1 MSSAG
6 EENVEVRPGDNRIV
20 GQSSLTTRMSVVFE
34 KRAQDCLLHLEPG
47 VRYAGSVRFRLPG
60 SVVRIG
66 ARSDVTGHI
75 GVGRDCLVT
84 IGEGVWIG
92 RGFEITAAEGQQ
104 VTIGGDCLIAPL
116 TTIRAD
122 DSHPL
127 YDGVT
132 GRRINHSR
140 SVRVGEHVWIGRD
153 SVLLP
158 GSQIGD
164 GAVIGFRGMVTGSR
178 PVPARA
184 LAVGSPVRV
193 VRRDVVWLRKHLQM
207 SEIPESVEPL
217 TELSGHLGPEERTG
231 ALREPP
237 APRWR
242 RWPRRR

>member
-1 MSSAG
+1 MSAT
-6 EENVEVRPGDNRIV
+6 EEALIETRPGNNRII
-20 GQSSLTTRMSVVFE
+20 GQSSLTSKLSVVFE
-34 KRAQDCLLHLEPG
+34 KRAENCLLELAPG
-47 VRYAGSVRFRLPG
+47 VKYSGSVRFRLPG
-60 SVVRIG
+60 SVIRIG

-104 VTIGGDCLIAPL
+104 VTIGDDCLIAPL
-116 TTIRAD
+116 TNIRAD

-132 GRRINHSR
+132 GRRINPSR
-140 SVRVGEHVWIGRD
+140 SVQVGEHVWIGRD

-158 GSQIGD
+158 GSRVGD

-178 PVPARA
+178 PVPERA
-184 LAVGSPVRV
+184 LAVGSPVRI

-207 SEIPESVEPL
+207 SDIPEAVAPL
-217 TELSGHLGPEERTG
+217 TELSASPDLSHQPAAVFER
-231 ALREPP
+231 LE
-237 APRWR
+237 PRWR
-242 RWPRRR
+242 RWLRRR